1 VSRLRREGV
10 RLKHPAQFVVLGFA
24 AVILIGAL
32 LLSLP
37 IAANDGQRTDGVTA
51 LFTATSAVCVTGL
64 VVVDTGTYWSG
75 FGEGVILALIQV
87 GGFGI
92 ITAGSVFVLAMSH
105 RLGLR
110 SRLLTQS
117 ESGALSTGDVRVLVK
132 HIAKVTVA
140 LEGVGALVLSLRFW
154 QGYDQ
159 AAGDAVYLGVFHSVS
174 AFNNAGFS
182 PFSDSLIGF
191 VSDPLITLTISVL
204 VILGGTGFPVL
215 LDLQRRDHRPHQWS
229 VHTKLTLMTTGVLLV
244 VGTAALAWFEWSNAA
259 TMGSLDVPGKMLAA
273 FFQSVNPR
281 TAGFNSVDTGALT
294 DPGLLLTNVLMII
307 GGGSAGTAGGMKV
320 TTFALLGFV
329 MWAELRGEPDV
340 NVFRRRVPTSTQ
352 RQAVTIALLGI
363 GAVVMGSLAL
373 GVLSEHD
380 LSATLFEAVSALG
393 TVGLST
399 GITPT
404 LAAPAQLVLVA
415 LMFLGR
421 LGPATFGT
429 ALVLRAHDRA
439 YRFPEERPI
448 IG

>member
-1 VSRLRREGV
+1 MR
-10 RLKHPAQFVVLGFA
+10 HPAQIVVLGFA
-24 AVILIGAL
+24 AVILIGSV

-37 IAANDGQRTDGVTA
+37 MASNDGQRASFVTA
-51 LFTATSAVCVTGL
+51 LFTSTSAVCVTGL

-92 ITAGSVFVLAMSH
+92 ITAGSIFVLAMSH

-117 ESGALSTGDVRVLVK
+117 ESGALNTGDVRVLIR
-132 HIAKVTVA
+132 HIAFVTVIVES
-140 LEGVGALVLSLRFW
+140 LGALIMGFRFW
-154 QGYDQ
+154 HSYDQ
-159 AAGDAVYLGVFHSVS
+159 SLGGAVYLGVFHSVS
-174 AFNNAGFS
+174 SFNNAGFS
-182 PFSDSLIGF
+182 PFSDSLMGF
-191 VSDPLITLTISVL
+191 VQDPVISLTVCVLII
-204 VILGGTGFPVL
+204 IGGIGFPVL

-229 VHTKLTLMTTGVLLV
+229 LHTKLTLMTTAVLLV
-244 VGTAALAWFEWSNAA
+244 VGTAALAWFEWSNVE
-259 TMGSLDVPGKMLAA
+259 TIGPLDVPGKLLAA

-294 DPGLLLTNVLMII
+294 DPSLLLTNVLMII

-340 NVFRRRVPTSTQ
+340 SVFRRRVPTSTQ
-352 RQAVTIALLGI
+352 RQALTIALLGI
-363 GAVVMGSLAL
+363 GAVVTGSLAL

-380 LSATLFEAVSALG
+380 LSATLFEAISALG